1 MKGSSMKNFQPA
13 LLYFCLL
20 GIIPVGAEA
29 AQQYS
34 ISKNGS
40 EVTDKKTGLIW
51 RRCTE
56 GMSWNGKT
64 CTGNPTLFIY
74 KGAVEF
80 SIAESTKTNLQW
92 RVPMMSELFTIVD
105 KDHSHP
111 AINPKIFPATPAA
124 SFWVTSPAVTE
135 FRYGWNVDFDG
146 GYMNYSFNNGE
157 TRHVRLVRNAR

>member
-1 MKGSSMKNFQPA
+1 MKGSPMKNFQPA

-20 GIIPVGAEA
+20 AIIPVGAKAGE
-29 AQQYS
+29 QYS
-34 ISKNGS
+34 TSKNG

-56 GMSWNGKT
+56 GMNWNGKT

-80 SIAESTKTNLQW
+80 STAESAKTGLQW
-92 RVPMMSELFTIVD
+92 RVPIMAELFSIVD

-111 AINPKIFPATPAA
+111 AINSKIFPATPAA
-124 SFWVTSPAVTE
+124 SFWVTSPAVTD

-146 GYMNYSFNNGE
+146 GYMNYSFNTGE
-157 TRHVRLVRNAR
+157 IRHLRLVRNAR